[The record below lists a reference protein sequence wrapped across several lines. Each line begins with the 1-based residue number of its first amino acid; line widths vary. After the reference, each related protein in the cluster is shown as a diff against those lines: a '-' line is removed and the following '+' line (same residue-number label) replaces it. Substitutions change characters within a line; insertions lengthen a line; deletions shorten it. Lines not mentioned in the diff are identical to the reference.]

1 MGISH
6 DSRPDRQHFWGY
18 GMKTGILFLVFGYFL
33 SQFYRSFLAVLTPVL
48 GSDIGTTASDLS
60 FASGIWFVVFAL
72 MQIPVGWA
80 LDRYGPRFTATIL
93 LAVGGGGGA
102 AVFALAQG
110 PVAIV
115 VAMALFGIGGSPV
128 LMASYY
134 IFARM
139 YPQAMFATLAG
150 AMIGLGSAGNLAGSA
165 PLAWAVGAYGW
176 RETMW
181 GLALAAML
189 ISLALLFVLR
199 DPPRDTDESQ
209 EPGSLLSLLKNP
221 SLLLIFPLMLMNYA
235 PAAGIRG
242 LWAGPYLEDM
252 FGMTRTGIGNITLMM
267 AAAMAIGSFAYGP
280 MERLFRSKKKVVLA
294 GNLMVVALCL
304 VLWAL
309 PDQSWLLSAIIFT
322 AIGFFGTSFPAI
334 MAHGQLFLPR
344 HLTGRG
350 ITLLNLF
357 GIGGVGL
364 MQFITSAM
372 SRSQSA
378 EDAAAPAFYSDLFLL
393 FGLSLLV
400 GCVIYAFSREARPA
414 SPPAKTA
421 RAGSS

>member
-1 MGISH
+1 
-6 DSRPDRQHFWGY
+6 
-18 GMKTGILFLVFGYFL
+18 MKTGILFLVFGYFL